1 MDSFASGMD
10 VSDVSRLIRDCSIDS
25 DASDFSL
32 DMTLNEGCGW
42 STLKVIERIEAEIN
56 SVKNNCFEM
65 NQEIFTLHD
74 VKDVAHPEAS
84 ADSSGSWMDLDK
96 LEAKQTSFKGLLSL
110 TLIQTDA
117 TSDESIASL
126 SPFQPLPGMNKY
138 NDSLLSRKYSLIV
151 LILKNSLFILNYV

>member
-1 MDSFASGMD
+1 MD
-10 VSDVSRLIRDCSIDS
+10 VSEVSRLIRDCSIDS

-74 VKDVAHPEAS
+74 VKDPDAHPEAS
-84 ADSSGSWMDLDK
+84 ADASGSWMDLDK
-96 LEAKQTSFKGLLSL
+96 LEAKQTPFRGLLNL
-110 TLIQTDA
+110 TLIQADT

-126 SPFQPLPGMNKY
+126 SPCQPLSGLNK
-138 NDSLLSRKYSLIV
+138 
-151 LILKNSLFILNYV
+151 